1 MTEYK
6 RYNTAKEL
14 AAGLGSYVNDCLTN
28 AHGHIG
34 NIDIKVE
41 DVPSSDEWDALQ
53 SDEARKNAWDNA
65 VGCYGIKAVGREF
78 DSDASILVGA
88 YYGTSNILTSKL
100 FDFDTS
106 DEEVERI
113 VMELLF
119 DLLAGGDDL
128 SMSYLV
134 RITES
139 DETPDTMLL

>member
-6 RYNTAKEL
+6 RYNTVTEL
-14 AAGLGSYVNDCLTN
+14 TRELGSYVNDCLTN

-41 DVPSSDEWDALQ
+41 DVPSSDEWNAITT
-53 SDEARKNAWDNA
+53 DEARTNAWDNA

-78 DSDASILVGA
+78 DSDATILVGA

-106 DEEVERI
+106 DEDVAGI
-113 VMELLF
+113 VNDLLV

-128 SMSYLV
+128 QRTYLV
-134 RITES
+134 RITEF
-139 DETPDTMLL
+139 DDMPETMLL